1 MGQGLSTL
9 TCDADTLCLS
19 VLPFLAPKP
28 LRLKPQRFRPRL
40 VPIAEVEE
48 EAFVE
53 EIANDVAQRQR
64 EHQQRRLSSLHAR
77 NSAALDAGSVTRQKS
92 GVDDLNLQGW
102 ADYRANPTSMF
113 GSEGL
118 SEVGVQR
125 IDLPF
130 GASELERV
138 AAWLDDVSQ
147 SGMAPLRPLH
157 RLDTPERLGAW
168 KERFDSLDLGEYD
181 ALRAAAQE
189 ATATTTSADM
199 AGAEHLASLRW
210 SVLLIEPN
218 RFFQCRK
225 HPNVEVIFCAYA
237 TPHRHTPMRH
247 RHTRPRAPSA
257 HGCASH
263 ALSYPLS
270 HEPLASRGAVY
281 ENRVLASALLN
292 APREDHSELI
302 DSGFPK
308 FFRVNQHAGGATF
321 DHPRYSV
328 DQSYTLD
335 EGAVLL
341 VLWAGKHIPLA
352 DPDDLMWDPSR
363 CQNPLCALA
372 CPDRTFEA
380 LASHSAHLSLSRED
394 RLASG

>member
-1 MGQGLSTL
+1 
-9 TCDADTLCLS
+9 
-19 VLPFLAPKP
+19 
-28 LRLKPQRFRPRL
+28 
-40 VPIAEVEE
+40 
-48 EAFVE
+48 
-53 EIANDVAQRQR
+53 
-64 EHQQRRLSSLHAR
+64 
-77 NSAALDAGSVTRQKS
+77 
-92 GVDDLNLQGW
+92 
-102 ADYRANPTSMF
+102 MF

-225 HPNVEVIFCAYA
+225 HPNVEVIFCA
-237 TPHRHTPMRH
+237 
-247 RHTRPRAPSA
+247 
-257 HGCASH
+257 
-263 ALSYPLS
+263 
-270 HEPLASRGAVY
+270 RGAVY